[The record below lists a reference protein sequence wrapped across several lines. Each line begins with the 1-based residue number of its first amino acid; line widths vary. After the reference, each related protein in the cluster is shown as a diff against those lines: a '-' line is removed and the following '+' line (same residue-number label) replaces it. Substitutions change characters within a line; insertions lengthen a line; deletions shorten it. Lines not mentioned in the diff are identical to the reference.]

1 MSGLG
6 MTCLLATGFV
16 DADDICPNSI
26 WNDILLVV
34 GGLAIGYVVAA
45 YRFRNEFEEDTQ
57 SPGTEGKGKITEVGE
72 DEHLRELALPQETEE
87 DWKDWEKK
95 D

>member
-1 MSGLG
+1 MSVLG
-6 MTCLLATGFV
+6 MTCLLAVGGMSL
-16 DADDICPNSI
+16 DDICPNSI

-57 SPGTEGKGKITEVGE
+57 SPGTEGKGKITEVEE

-87 DWKDWEKK
+87 D
-95 D
+95 

>member
-6 MTCLLATGFV
+6 MTCLLAVGGMSL
-16 DADDICPNSI
+16 DDICPNSI

-57 SPGTEGKGKITEVGE
+57 SPGTEGKGKITEVEE

-87 DWKDWEKK
+87 D
-95 D
+95 

>member
-1 MSGLG
+1 MSVLG
-6 MTCLLATGFV
+6 MTCLLAVGGMSL
-16 DADDICPNSI
+16 DDICPNSI

-87 DWKDWEKK
+87 D
-95 D
+95 

>member
-1 MSGLG
+1 MSVLG
-6 MTCLLATGFV
+6 MTCLLAVGAMSL
-16 DADDICPNSI
+16 DEICPNSI

-57 SPGTEGKGKITEVGE
+57 SPGTEGKGKITEVEE

-87 DWKDWEKK
+87 D
-95 D
+95 

>member
-1 MSGLG
+1 MSVLG
-6 MTCLLATGFV
+6 MTCLLAVGGMSM
-16 DADDICPNSI
+16 DDICPNSI

-57 SPGTEGKGKITEVGE
+57 SPGTEGKGKITEVEE

-87 DWKDWEKK
+87 D
-95 D
+95 